1 MKFFKQRKKIVTT
14 LEIGN
19 HWLKVIQLEIS
30 RHGKKVVNLV
40 KEDIKSLSDQEISE
54 VIKKISKRLKIK
66 NSTCFISVPRYYVT
80 SRNLDLPSTNSD
92 EIKEMIQLQIG
103 KQTPYDKDE
112 IISDYQIVENKSIE
126 GYSKVMLI
134 IVHRNIVQR
143 FLDISEKAKLK
154 VDEVGLS
161 SEGLLDWGQIS
172 LDIKAKNKSYIFIDI
187 GYENSDFEVFI
198 NNKLFFSKIVSIGA
212 ASFNDKKE
220 TMKRLIQE
228 INHFTYGYHNEI
240 DNQEIEKIII
250 TGAKEA
256 VDALDQKTLQ
266 EEIGEDIE
274 IVDQF
279 KSINISESLFKDY
292 YKIIENVSIIGIFG
306 LSLQTNKKKISLL
319 PQELLIEKEIKQ
331 RAKDIYI
338 LAILLILVPIFIS
351 GIFFS
356 RNYRKKLYLSKI
368 EDSLEDNKGKVNIL
382 KNKIKKIELVKQ
394 RIDNRGVSLNFLFE
408 IHQAIPP
415 EIYLSSI
422 VFDGENR
429 LIIKGS
435 SAAMSDVFKFVSK
448 LEESDFFRNVKTE
461 YANVR
466 QSGDRKES
474 IDFEIVCMAKDSY

>member
-1 MKFFKQRKKIVTT
+1 
-14 LEIGN
+14 
-19 HWLKVIQLEIS
+19 VI
-30 RHGKKVVNLV
+30 NLV

-54 VIKKISKRLKIK
+54 VIKKISKRLKLK

-80 SRNLDLPSTNSD
+80 SRNLDLPSTNSN

-103 KQTPYDKDE
+103 KQTPYDQDE
-112 IISDYQIVENKSIE
+112 IISDYQIIENKSIE

-154 VDEVGLS
+154 ISEVGLS
-161 SEGLLDWGQIS
+161 SEGLLDWGQVS

-212 ASFNDKKE
+212 ASFNDKEE
-220 TMKRLIQE
+220 TIKRLIQE

-250 TGAKEA
+250 TGARKA
-256 VDALDQKTLQ
+256 VDALDQKLLQ
-266 EEIGEDIE
+266 KDLGEDIE

-279 KSINISESLFKDY
+279 KSIAVSENLSQHCRKTIEDIS
-292 YKIIENVSIIGIFG
+292 VTGIFG
-306 LSLQTNKKKISLL
+306 LSLGTNKKKISLL
-319 PQELLIEKEIKQ
+319 PQELLIEKEIRQ

-338 LAILLILVPIFIS
+338 LGILLILVPIFIS

-356 RNYRKKLYLSKI
+356 RNYRKKLYLRKI
-368 EDSLEDNKGKVNIL
+368 EDSSEENKGKANIL
-382 KNKIKKIELVKQ
+382 KNKVEKIELVKQ

-422 VFDGENR
+422 AFDGKNR
-429 LIIKGS
+429 LIIKGNS
-435 SAAMSDVFKFVSK
+435 VAMSDVFKFVSK
-448 LEESDFFRNVKTE
+448 LEESAFFRNVKTE

-466 QSGDRKES
+466 QRGNSKES
-474 IDFEIVCMAKDSY
+474 IDFEIICMTKDSY